1 MPNWPKSWHKMSF
14 WSEIINWILPP
25 RCLKC
30 GKILPE
36 DIGLCQNCLDAFN
49 FISGPY
55 CKKCGF
61 PLENADGNRSLL
73 CAGCLRRK
81 RSPLRLSRS
90 ACVYDEASKPLI
102 LDFKFHDKT
111 DNAGIL
117 ARMMLVAG
125 RDIWEKGV
133 DVMIPVPL
141 HYTRMLKR
149 RFNQS
154 ALLAREVHKLNG
166 VPVDFGS
173 LKRRRKTRPQV
184 EFSGHERVNNVKGAF
199 TVKDPCR
206 IKGKRVLLL
215 DDVMTTGSTLKECA
229 LALKRA
235 GAKSVDTLTIARVV

>member
-1 MPNWPKSWHKMSF
+1 MSV

-36 DIGLCQNCLDAFN
+36 DTGLCQSCLDSFN
-49 FISGPY
+49 FISGAY

-61 PLENADGNRSLL
+61 PLDNAENNRSLL
-73 CAGCLRRK
+73 CGSCLSHK
-81 RSPLRLSRS
+81 RSPFRLSRS

-102 LDFKFHDKT
+102 LDFKFRDKT

-133 DVMIPVPL
+133 DAMIPVPL
-141 HYTRMLKR
+141 HYTRLLKR

-154 ALLAREVHKLNG
+154 ALLAREINKLNG
-166 VPVDFGS
+166 VPYDFES
-173 LKRRRKTRPQV
+173 LVRRRKTRPQV
-184 EFSGHERVNNVKGAF
+184 EFSGHERVKNVKGAF
-199 TVKDPCR
+199 VVKNPAR
-206 IKGKRVLLL
+206 VSGKRILLL

-229 LALKRA
+229 LALKQA

>member
-1 MPNWPKSWHKMSF
+1 MSV

-30 GKILPE
+30 GKVLSE
-36 DIGLCQNCLDAFN
+36 DTGLCQSCLDSFN
-49 FISGPY
+49 FISGAY

-61 PLENADGNRSLL
+61 PLENVENNHRLL
-73 CAGCLRRK
+73 CAGCLRAK
-81 RSPLRLSRS
+81 RSPFRLSRS
-90 ACVYDEASKPLI
+90 ACVYDEASKSLI
-102 LDFKFHDKT
+102 LDFKFRDKT

-141 HYTRMLKR
+141 HYTRILKR

-154 ALLAREVHKLNG
+154 ALLAKEINKLNG
-166 VPVDFGS
+166 IPVDFGS
-173 LKRRRKTRPQV
+173 LGRRRKTRPQV
-184 EFSGHERVNNVKGAF
+184 EFSGHERINNVKGAF
-199 TVKDPCR
+199 IVKNPAR
-206 IKGKRVLLL
+206 IKGKRILLL